1 MPDIKVRDAVK
12 GTIKAID
19 KSAVASERMK
29 NAYVR
34 TKEKAE
40 RSIHAAEGS
49 PEEYAADRLSGGIE
63 TAAYGA
69 VHEADRTGRKA
80 VRHVKDRISQH
91 RESAT
96 ERKAKLPKKRAAKR
110 AEKASSKRAETK
122 VANRAAITAEN
133 TAEKAQVLPTEKKG
147 RIGQKATAP
156 MQQAPCAPKVESPK
170 GAASASP
177 IKTDRHPLTI
187 RTREA
192 ETKTVKQTAKS
203 SGRAAIKTPNSG
215 IKTTRRSVKTAD
227 RSGRTA
233 IKTADR
239 SARQAQA
246 AAKTAAK
253 TAQKTAQKA
262 KIAAKKAA
270 EAAKRTAKL
279 TAKAV
284 RAIIA
289 AIKELILLMIA
300 GGWVTLVV
308 ILFIVLFGAALALFG
323 GGSSSSSYTPVSAE
337 VEAYTPIIRNYARQ
351 YGIEEYTELIKAV
364 MMQESGGRGLDPMQ
378 SSESGYNTRY
388 PREPNGITDPAYSI
402 EVGVQTL
409 VVCLSEAQVENPID
423 MARIKLALQ
432 GYNYGNGFI
441 PWAIT
446 NYGGYSIAAAVE
458 FSDMQAANLG
468 WNSYGDKQYAAHVL
482 RYYPYG
488 RAFSAGGNTVIVE
501 LALTQLGNEGG
512 EIYWS
517 WWGYTDRVEWCAI
530 FVSWCADQCGYL
542 EAGIIPR
549 FQGVDAGSQWF
560 MDNGHWQD
568 NSYEP
573 SPGDLIFFDWEVDG
587 DCDHVGIV
595 EKCEDGIVYTVE
607 GNSGDACRQQQY
619 GVGSSNIFGYGLPEY

>member
-49 PEEYAADRLSGGIE
+49 PEEYAADRLSGGVE

-69 VHEADRTGRKA
+69 VHEADKTGRKA
-80 VRHVKDRISQH
+80 VRHVKDRSFQH
-91 RESAT
+91 RESAA
-96 ERKAKLPKKRAAKR
+96 ERKAELPKKRAAKR
-110 AEKASSKRAETK
+110 AEKASAKSVETK
-122 VANRAAITAEN
+122 AANRAEN
-133 TAEKAQVLPTEKKG
+133 TVEKVQALPSEKKG
-147 RIGQKATAP
+147 QIGKNATAP
-156 MQQAPCAPKVESPK
+156 MQETPCAPKVNSPK
-170 GAASASP
+170 GTAHASP
-177 IKTDRHPLTI
+177 IKTTGRHPLAI

-192 ETKTVKQTAKS
+192 EAKTVTQTAKS
-203 SGRAAIKTPNSG
+203 SGKAAVKTPTGG
-215 IKTTRRSVKTAD
+215 IKTTKRSVKTAD
-227 RSGRTA
+227 RSGHAA

-239 SARQAQA
+239 STKQAKA

-262 KIAAKKAA
+262 KIAAKKTA

-300 GGWVTLVV
+300 GEWVTLVV

-323 GGSSSSSYTPVSAE
+323 GGSSSSSYTLVSAE

-388 PREPNGITDPAYSI
+388 PREPNGITDPEYSI

-409 VVCLSEAQVENPID
+409 GACLSEAQVENPID
-423 MARIKLALQ
+423 MTRIKLALQ

-468 WNSYGDKQYAAHVL
+468 WNSYGDKQYAPHVL

-517 WWGYTDRVEWCAI
+517 WWGYTERVAWCAI

-560 MDNGHWQD
+560 MDNGQWQD

-607 GNSGDACRQQQY
+607 GNSDDACRQQQY
-619 GVGSSNIFGYGLPEY
+619 SIGSSNIFGYGLPEY

>member
-96 ERKAKLPKKRAAKR
+96 ERKAELPKKRAAKR

-270 EAAKRTAKL
+270 EAAKL

-409 VVCLSEAQVENPID
+409 VACLSEAQVENPID

>member
-19 KSAVASERMK
+19 KSAVASQRMK

-40 RSIHAAEGS
+40 HSIHAAEGS
-49 PEEYAADRLSGGIE
+49 PEEYAADRLSGGME
-63 TAAYGA
+63 TAAYSA
-69 VHEADRTGRKA
+69 AHEADKTGRKA
-80 VRHVKDRISQH
+80 VRHVKNRSFQQG
-91 RESAT
+91 ESAT
-96 ERKAKLPKKRAAKR
+96 ERKAELLKKQAAKR
-110 AEKASSKRAETK
+110 AEKASAKSVDTK
-122 VANRAAITAEN
+122 AANRAEN
-133 TAEKAQVLPTEKKG
+133 TVEKAQTLLSEKKG
-147 RIGQKATAP
+147 QIGQNTTAP
-156 MQQAPCAPKVESPK
+156 MQQTPCAPKADSPK
-170 GAASASP
+170 GTASASP
-177 IKTDRHPLTI
+177 IKTTGRHPLAI

-192 ETKTVKQTAKS
+192 EAKTVKQTAKS
-203 SGRAAIKTPNSG
+203 SGKAAIKTPNNG
-215 IKTTRRSVKTAD
+215 IKTTRRSVKTAEQ
-227 RSGRTA
+227 SGHAA

-239 SARQAQA
+239 SAKQAQA

-337 VEAYTPIIRNYARQ
+337 VEAYTPIIRTYARQ

-388 PREPNGITDPAYSI
+388 PREPNGITDPEYSI

-409 VVCLSEAQVENPID
+409 AACLSEAQVENPID

-441 PWAIT
+441 SWAIT

-468 WNSYGDKQYAAHVL
+468 WSSYGDKQYVPHVL

-512 EIYWS
+512 EIYWR
-517 WWGYTDRVEWCAI
+517 WWGYTERVEWCAI

-560 MDNGHWQD
+560 MDNEQWQD

-595 EKCEDGIVYTVE
+595 EKCENGIVYTVE

-619 GVGSSNIFGYGLPEY
+619 SVGSSNIFGYGLPEY

>member
-409 VVCLSEAQVENPID
+409 VACLSEAQVENPID

-482 RYYPYG
+482 R
-488 RAFSAGGNTVIVE
+488 
-501 LALTQLGNEGG
+501 
-512 EIYWS
+512 
-517 WWGYTDRVEWCAI
+517 
-530 FVSWCADQCGYL
+530 
-542 EAGIIPR
+542 
-549 FQGVDAGSQWF
+549 
-560 MDNGHWQD
+560 
-568 NSYEP
+568 
-573 SPGDLIFFDWEVDG
+573 
-587 DCDHVGIV
+587 
-595 EKCEDGIVYTVE
+595 
-607 GNSGDACRQQQY
+607 
-619 GVGSSNIFGYGLPEY
+619 

>member
-29 NAYVR
+29 DAYVR

-40 RSIHAAEGS
+40 RSIHATEGS
-49 PEEYAADRLSGGIE
+49 PEEYAAVRLSGGVE
-63 TAAYGA
+63 TATYGA
-69 VHEADRTGRKA
+69 VHEANKTGRKA

-91 RESAT
+91 RENAAAQ
-96 ERKAKLPKKRAAKR
+96 KAEFPKRQAAKAAEQNAR
-110 AEKASSKRAETK
+110 NALEKARELPAEKKALIEGR
-122 VANRAAITAEN
+122 N
-133 TAEKAQVLPTEKKG
+133 TALSQE
-147 RIGQKATAP
+147 AP
-156 MQQAPCAPKVESPK
+156 RSAKTQRAVNNAAPS
-170 GAASASP
+170 SQ
-177 IKTDRHPLTI
+177 IKTTGRHPLAI

-192 ETKTVKQTAKS
+192 EGKPIKQTAKS
-203 SGRAAIKTPNSG
+203 SGKAAIKTPNSG
-215 IKTTRRSVKTAD
+215 IKTTRRSIKTASQ
-227 RSGRTA
+227 SGHTA
-233 IKTADR
+233 IKTTDR
-239 SARQAQA
+239 SAKQAQT

-270 EAAKRTAKL
+270 EATKQTAKL

-284 RAIIA
+284 RAIIT
-289 AIKELILLMIA
+289 AIKELFLLLIA

-308 ILFIVLFGAALALFG
+308 ILLIVLFGAALALFG
-323 GGSSSSSYTPVSAE
+323 GGSSSSTYTPVSAE
-337 VEAYTPIIRNYARQ
+337 VEAYTPIIRTYARQ

-378 SSESGYNTRY
+378 ASESAYNTRY
-388 PREPNGITDPAYSI
+388 PREPNAITDPAYSI
-402 EVGVQTL
+402 EVGIQTFAA
-409 VVCLSEAQVENPID
+409 CLLEAQVENPID

-441 PWAIT
+441 SWAMT
-446 NYGGYSIAAAVE
+446 NYGGYSMRAASE
-458 FSDMQAANLG
+458 FSDMQAASLG
-468 WNSYGDKQYAAHVL
+468 WSSYGDKQYVAHVL

-501 LALTQLGNEGG
+501 LSLTQLGNEGG
-512 EIYWS
+512 EIYWR
-517 WWGYTDRVEWCAI
+517 WWGYTERVEWCAI

-549 FQGVDAGSQWF
+549 FQGVDVGSQWF
-560 MDNGHWQD
+560 MDHGQWQD

-573 SPGDLIFFDWEVDG
+573 SPGDIIFFDWEVDG
-587 DCDHVGIV
+587 ECDHVGIV
-595 EKCEDGIVYTVE
+595 EKCEEGIVYTVE
-607 GNSGDACRQQQY
+607 GNSGDACKQQQY
-619 GVGSSNIFGYGLPEY
+619 RVGSGNIYGYGLPDY

>member
-1 MPDIKVRDAVK
+1 M
-12 GTIKAID
+12 
-19 KSAVASERMK
+19 
-29 NAYVR
+29 
-34 TKEKAE
+34 
-40 RSIHAAEGS
+40 
-49 PEEYAADRLSGGIE
+49 
-63 TAAYGA
+63 
-69 VHEADRTGRKA
+69 
-80 VRHVKDRISQH
+80 KDRISQH
-91 RESAT
+91 GESAA
-96 ERKAKLPKKRAAKR
+96 ERKAELPKKRAAKR
-110 AEKASSKRAETK
+110 AEKASAKSAETK
-122 VANRAAITAEN
+122 AANRAEN
-133 TAEKAQVLPTEKKG
+133 TVGKVQALPSEKKG
-147 RIGQKATAP
+147 WIGQNATAP
-156 MQQAPCAPKVESPK
+156 MQETPCAPKADSPK
-170 GAASASP
+170 GTASASP
-177 IKTDRHPLTI
+177 IKTAGRHPLAI

-192 ETKTVKQTAKS
+192 EAKTVKQTAKS
-203 SGRAAIKTPNSG
+203 SGKAAIKTPNSG
-215 IKTTRRSVKTAD
+215 IKTTRRSVKTAE
-227 RSGRTA
+227 RSGHAA

-239 SARQAQA
+239 SAKQAQA

-253 TAQKTAQKA
+253 TAQKTAKKA

-284 RAIIA
+284 RAIIT

-337 VEAYTPIIRNYARQ
+337 VEAYTPIIRTYARQ

-364 MMQESGGRGLDPMQ
+364 MMQESGGCGLDPMQ

-388 PREPNGITDPAYSI
+388 PREPNGITDPEYSI
-402 EVGVQTL
+402 EVGIQTL
-409 VVCLSEAQVENPID
+409 AACLSEAQVESPID

-441 PWAIT
+441 SWAVT
-446 NYGGYSIAAAVE
+446 NYGGYSIAAAVD

-468 WNSYGDKQYAAHVL
+468 WSSYGDKQYAAHVL

-512 EIYWS
+512 EIYWR
-517 WWGYTDRVEWCAI
+517 WWGYTERVEWCAI

-560 MDNGHWQD
+560 MDNGQWQD

-573 SPGDLIFFDWEVDG
+573 SLGDLIFFDWEADG

-595 EKCEDGIVYTVE
+595 EKCENGIVYTVE

-619 GVGSSNIFGYGLPEY
+619 SVGSSNIFGYGLPEY

>member
-1 MPDIKVRDAVK
+1 M
-12 GTIKAID
+12 
-19 KSAVASERMK
+19 
-29 NAYVR
+29 
-34 TKEKAE
+34 
-40 RSIHAAEGS
+40 
-49 PEEYAADRLSGGIE
+49 
-63 TAAYGA
+63 
-69 VHEADRTGRKA
+69 
-80 VRHVKDRISQH
+80 KDRISQH

-409 VVCLSEAQVENPID
+409 VACLSEAQVENPID

>member
-1 MPDIKVRDAVK
+1 MPDIKVRDTVK

-40 RSIHAAEGS
+40 HSTHAAEGS
-49 PEEYAADRLSGGIE
+49 PEEYAADRLSGGVE
-63 TAAYGA
+63 TAAYGVA
-69 VHEADRTGRKA
+69 HEVDKTGRKA

-91 RESAT
+91 GESDAK
-96 ERKAKLPKKRAAKR
+96 RKAELPKKQAAKR
-110 AEKASSKRAETK
+110 AEKASAKSVETK
-122 VANRAAITAEN
+122 AANRAEN
-133 TAEKAQVLPTEKKG
+133 TVGKVQALPSEKKG
-147 RIGQKATAP
+147 WIGQNATEP
-156 MQQAPCAPKVESPK
+156 MQQTPCAPKADSPK
-170 GAASASP
+170 GTASASP
-177 IKTDRHPLTI
+177 IKTTGRHPLSI

-192 ETKTVKQTAKS
+192 EAKTVKQTAKS
-203 SGRAAIKTPNSG
+203 SGKAAIKTPNSG
-215 IKTTRRSVKTAD
+215 IKTTRRSVKTAE
-227 RSGRTA
+227 RSGHAA

-239 SARQAQA
+239 SAKQAQA
-246 AAKTAAK
+246 VAKTAAK

-337 VEAYTPIIRNYARQ
+337 VEAYTPTIRTYASQ

-364 MMQESGGRGLDPMQ
+364 MMQESGGHGLDPMQ

-388 PREPNGITDPAYSI
+388 PREPNGITDPEYSI

-409 VVCLSEAQVENPID
+409 ASCLSEAQVENPID

-458 FSDMQAANLG
+458 FSDIQAASLG
-468 WNSYGDKQYAAHVL
+468 WSSYGDKQYAAHVL

-512 EIYWS
+512 EIYWR
-517 WWGYTDRVEWCAI
+517 WWGYTERVEWCAI

-560 MDNGHWQD
+560 MDNGQWQD
-568 NSYEP
+568 NLYEP

-619 GVGSSNIFGYGLPEY
+619 GVGISNIFGYGLPEY

>member
-122 VANRAAITAEN
+122 VANRAAITAES

-308 ILFIVLFGAALALFG
+308 ILFIVLFG

-409 VVCLSEAQVENPID
+409 VACLSEAQVENPID